1 MTLMSVNNPKEQGQG
16 LSVAAALVGGKQ
28 TDAVLRLPRGESLED
43 TPANSRSRRI
53 GWPPGGTT
61 SWLLASRAEGPAGV
75 IRRRM
80 IGR

>member
-1 MTLMSVNNPKEQGQG
+1 MTLMSVNNPKEQGKDYRSQPRW
-16 LSVAAALVGGKQ
+16 SAGKQ